1 MARRHDIKGDTNM
14 DSNRLWSPAFTNYG
28 ISSGI
33 LYMTQYVLVA
43 ALPIVITSELSGS
56 DLDAGLAMTYFQIG
70 TILCRIFAGRLIDG
84 FNKRIVLLISTALF
98 FIIMG
103 LFNFTTSL
111 EAVFVLRGLHGVVFA
126 LGTTVM
132 ATLAVLVLPPSRKG
146 EGVNMFAIF
155 SNIAMVLGPAIG
167 LYALSSYGS
176 MALYIFL
183 TVMTGLAMVLSN
195 IIPLSK
201 ELTLPKQSKYK
212 GWHIFQFIENK
223 SLPWALMGLF
233 IGFTYSGVLVF
244 IPIELNSMG
253 AGIWGSAF
261 FAIFALMIIISRPIV
276 GKVYARYGSK
286 IIIYTGLGLF
296 ILGLFGLGLAITPLA
311 ILFTAPLLGLGYGAA
326 QPAFQALAI
335 QSAPIERAGVS
346 TATYFLALDISV
358 GAGSVILAVLAASAW
373 GYQYLYMFT
382 ALVMVIALALYHIW
396 VKRYTPLEL

>member
-1 MARRHDIKGDTNM
+1 M
-14 DSNRLWSPAFTNYG
+14 DSNRLWSPAFINYG

-70 TILCRIFAGRLIDG
+70 TILCRLFAGRLIDG
-84 FNKRIVLLISTALF
+84 FNKRVVLLLSTALF

-111 EAVFVLRGLHGVVFA
+111 EAIFVLRGLHGVIFA

-132 ATLAVLVLPPSRKG
+132 AALAVLVLPPNRKG
-146 EGVNMFAIF
+146 EGINMFAIF
-155 SNIAMVLGPAIG
+155 SNVAMVLGPAIG

-176 MALYIFL
+176 IALYLFL
-183 TVMTGLAMVLSN
+183 TIMTGLALVLSN
-195 IIPLSK
+195 SIPLSK
-201 ELTLPKQSKYK
+201 ELATPKPSTHK
-212 GWHIFQFIENK
+212 GWHISQFIEK
-223 SLPWALMGLF
+223 RSLPWALMGLF

-244 IPIELNSMG
+244 IPIKLNSMG

-261 FAIFALMIIISRPIV
+261 FAIFAVMIIISRPLV
-276 GKVYARYGSK
+276 GKAYARYGSK
-286 IIIYTGLGLF
+286 YIIYPGLVLF
-296 ILGLFGLGLAITPLA
+296 ILGLLALGIATTPLTI
-311 ILFTAPLLGLGYGAA
+311 ILTAPLLGLGYGAA

-358 GAGSVILAVLAASAW
+358 GAGSVILALLASAV

-382 ALVMVIALALYHIW
+382 AVIMIVALALYHIW
-396 VKRYTPLEL
+396 IKRYTPLEL

>member
-1 MARRHDIKGDTNM
+1 M

-132 ATLAVLVLPPSRKG
+132 ATLAVLVLPPNRKG

-201 ELTLPKQSKYK
+201 ELELPKQSKYK
-212 GWHIFQFIENK
+212 GWHISQFIENK

-276 GKVYARYGSK
+276 GKIYARYGSK

-296 ILGLFGLGLAITPLA
+296 ILGLFALGLAITPLA

-358 GAGSVILAVLAASAW
+358 GAGSVILAVLASAW

>member
-132 ATLAVLVLPPSRKG
+132 ATLAVLVLPPNRKG

-212 GWHIFQFIENK
+212 GWHISQFIENK

-276 GKVYARYGSK
+276 GKIYARYGSK
-286 IIIYTGLGLF
+286 IIIYIGLGLF

-346 TATYFLALDISV
+346 IATYFLALDISV
-358 GAGSVILAVLAASAW
+358 GAGSVILAVLASAW

>member
-1 MARRHDIKGDTNM
+1 M

-43 ALPIVITSELSGS
+43 ALPIVITSELAGS

-132 ATLAVLVLPPSRKG
+132 ATLAVLVLPPNRKG
-146 EGVNMFAIF
+146 EGVTMFAIF

-201 ELTLPKQSKYK
+201 ELALPKQSKYK
-212 GWHIFQFIENK
+212 GWHISQFIENK

-296 ILGLFGLGLAITPLA
+296 ILGLFVLGLAITPLA

-358 GAGSVILAVLAASAW
+358 GAGSVILAVLASAW

-382 ALVMVIALALYHIW
+382 ALVMVIALALYHMW

>member
-43 ALPIVITSELSGS
+43 ALPIVITSELAGS

-132 ATLAVLVLPPSRKG
+132 ATLAVLVLPPNRKG

-212 GWHIFQFIENK
+212 GWHISQFIENK

-276 GKVYARYGSK
+276 GKIYARYGSK
-286 IIIYTGLGLF
+286 IIIYIGLGLF
-296 ILGLFGLGLAITPLA
+296 ILGLFGLGLAITPLV

>member
-1 MARRHDIKGDTNM
+1 M

-43 ALPIVITSELSGS
+43 ALPIVITSELGGS

-132 ATLAVLVLPPSRKG
+132 ATLAVLVLPPNRKG

-201 ELTLPKQSKYK
+201 ELALPKQSKYK
-212 GWHIFQFIENK
+212 GWHISQFIENK

-296 ILGLFGLGLAITPLA
+296 ILGLFALGLAITPLA

-358 GAGSVILAVLAASAW
+358 GAGSVILAVLASAW

-382 ALVMVIALALYHIW
+382 ALVMVMALALYHIW

>member
-1 MARRHDIKGDTNM
+1 MDSNM

-43 ALPIVITSELSGS
+43 ALPIVITSELAGS

-132 ATLAVLVLPPSRKG
+132 ATLAVLVLPPNRKG

-201 ELTLPKQSKYK
+201 ELALPKQSKYK
-212 GWHIFQFIENK
+212 GWHISQFIENK

-296 ILGLFGLGLAITPLA
+296 ILGLFVLGLAITPLA

-358 GAGSVILAVLAASAW
+358 GAGSVILAVLASAW

>member
-132 ATLAVLVLPPSRKG
+132 ATLAVLVLPPNRKG

-212 GWHIFQFIENK
+212 GWHISQFIENK

-276 GKVYARYGSK
+276 GKIYARYGSK
-286 IIIYTGLGLF
+286 IIIYIGLGLF

-358 GAGSVILAVLAASAW
+358 GAGSVILTVLASAW

>member
-1 MARRHDIKGDTNM
+1 M
-14 DSNRLWSPAFTNYG
+14 DPNRLWTPAFINYG

-70 TILCRIFAGRLIDG
+70 TIVCRLFAGRLIDG
-84 FNKRIVLLISTALF
+84 FNKRVVLLLSTVLF

-111 EAVFVLRGLHGVVFA
+111 EAIFVLRGLHGVIFA

-132 ATLAVLVLPPSRKG
+132 AALAVLVLPPNRKG
-146 EGVNMFAIF
+146 EGINMFAIF
-155 SNIAMVLGPAIG
+155 SNVAMVLGPAIG

-176 MALYIFL
+176 IALYLFL
-183 TVMTGLAMVLSN
+183 TIMTGLALVLSN
-195 IIPLSK
+195 SIPLSK
-201 ELTLPKQSKYK
+201 ELATPKPSTHK
-212 GWHIFQFIENK
+212 GWHISQFIEK
-223 SLPWALMGLF
+223 RSLPWALMGLF

-261 FAIFALMIIISRPIV
+261 FAIFAVMIIISRPLV
-276 GKVYARYGSK
+276 GKAYARYGSK
-286 IIIYTGLGLF
+286 YIIYPGLVLF
-296 ILGLFGLGLAITPLA
+296 ILGLLTLGIATTPLTI
-311 ILFTAPLLGLGYGAA
+311 ILTAPLLGLGYGAA

-358 GAGSVILAVLAASAW
+358 GAGSVILALLASAV

-382 ALVMVIALALYHIW
+382 AIIMIVALALYHIW
-396 VKRYTPLEL
+396 IKRYTPQEL

>member
-1 MARRHDIKGDTNM
+1 M
-14 DSNRLWSPAFTNYG
+14 DPNRLWSPAFINYG

-70 TILCRIFAGRLIDG
+70 TIVCRLFAGRLIDG
-84 FNKRIVLLISTALF
+84 FNKRVVLLLSTALF

-111 EAVFVLRGLHGVVFA
+111 EAIFVLRGLHGVVFA

-132 ATLAVLVLPPSRKG
+132 AALVVLVLPPNRKG
-146 EGVNMFAIF
+146 EGINMFAIF
-155 SNIAMVLGPAIG
+155 SNVAMVLGPAIG
-167 LYALSSYGS
+167 LYALASYGS
-176 MALYIFL
+176 IALYLFL
-183 TVMTGLAMVLSN
+183 TIMTGLVLVLSN
-195 IIPLSK
+195 SIPLSK
-201 ELTLPKQSKYK
+201 ELATPKPSTHK
-212 GWHIFQFIENK
+212 GWHISQFIEK
-223 SLPWALMGLF
+223 RSLPWALMGLF

-261 FAIFALMIIISRPIV
+261 FAIFAVMIIISRPLV
-276 GKVYARYGSK
+276 GKAYARYGSK
-286 IIIYTGLGLF
+286 YIIYPGLVLF
-296 ILGLFGLGLAITPLA
+296 ILGLLALGIATTPLTI
-311 ILFTAPLLGLGYGAA
+311 ILTAHLLGLGYGAA

-358 GAGSVILAVLAASAW
+358 GAGSVILALLASTV

-382 ALVMVIALALYHIW
+382 AVIMIVALALYHIW
-396 VKRYTPLEL
+396 IKRYTPLEV

>member
-1 MARRHDIKGDTNM
+1 MDSNM

-132 ATLAVLVLPPSRKG
+132 ATLAVLVLPPNRKG

-212 GWHIFQFIENK
+212 GWHISQFIENK

-276 GKVYARYGSK
+276 GKIYARYGSK

-358 GAGSVILAVLAASAW
+358 GAGSVILAVLASAW

>member
-1 MARRHDIKGDTNM
+1 M
-14 DSNRLWSPAFTNYG
+14 DSNRLWSPAFTNYA

-132 ATLAVLVLPPSRKG
+132 ATLAVLVLPPNRKG

-183 TVMTGLAMVLSN
+183 TVMTGLAKVLSN

-212 GWHIFQFIENK
+212 GWHISQFIENK

-276 GKVYARYGSK
+276 GKIYARYGSK
-286 IIIYTGLGLF
+286 IIIYIGLGLF

-335 QSAPIERAGVS
+335 QSAPIERAGVL

>member
-1 MARRHDIKGDTNM
+1 M

-43 ALPIVITSELSGS
+43 ALPIVITSELAGS

-132 ATLAVLVLPPSRKG
+132 ATLAVLVLPPNRKG

-212 GWHIFQFIENK
+212 GWHISQFIENK

-276 GKVYARYGSK
+276 GKIYARYGSK

-358 GAGSVILAVLAASAW
+358 GAGSVILAVLASAW

>member
-1 MARRHDIKGDTNM
+1 M

-43 ALPIVITSELSGS
+43 ALPIVITSELGGS

-132 ATLAVLVLPPSRKG
+132 ATLAVLVLPPNRKG

-212 GWHIFQFIENK
+212 GWHISQFIENK

-276 GKVYARYGSK
+276 GKIYARYGSK

-358 GAGSVILAVLAASAW
+358 GAGSVILAVLASAW

>member
-1 MARRHDIKGDTNM
+1 M

-132 ATLAVLVLPPSRKG
+132 ATLAVLVLPPNRKG

-167 LYALSSYGS
+167 LYALSSYGGS

-183 TVMTGLAMVLSN
+183 TIMTGLAMVLSN

-201 ELTLPKQSKYK
+201 ELALPKQSKYK
-212 GWHIFQFIENK
+212 GWHISQFIENK

-276 GKVYARYGSK
+276 GKIYARYGSK

-296 ILGLFGLGLAITPLA
+296 ILGLFALGLAITPLA

-358 GAGSVILAVLAASAW
+358 GAGSVILAVLVSAW

>member
-132 ATLAVLVLPPSRKG
+132 ATLAVLVLPPNRKG

-212 GWHIFQFIENK
+212 GWHISQFIENK
-223 SLPWALMGLF
+223 SLPWALIGLF

-276 GKVYARYGSK
+276 GKIYARYGSK
-286 IIIYTGLGLF
+286 IIIYIGLGLF

-358 GAGSVILAVLAASAW
+358 GAGSVILAVLASAW

>member
-1 MARRHDIKGDTNM
+1 M

-43 ALPIVITSELSGS
+43 ALPIVITSELAGS

-132 ATLAVLVLPPSRKG
+132 ATLAVLVLPPNRKG

-212 GWHIFQFIENK
+212 GWHISQFIENK

-276 GKVYARYGSK
+276 GKIYARYGSK

-296 ILGLFGLGLAITPLA
+296 ILGLFVLGLAITPLA
-311 ILFTAPLLGLGYGAA
+311 ILFTASLLGLGYGAA

-358 GAGSVILAVLAASAW
+358 GAGSVILAVLASAW

>member
-1 MARRHDIKGDTNM
+1 M
-14 DSNRLWSPAFTNYG
+14 DSNRLWSPAFINYG

-33 LYMTQYVLVA
+33 IYMTQYVLVA
-43 ALPIVITSELSGS
+43 ALPIVITSDLRGS

-70 TILCRIFAGRLIDG
+70 TIICRLFAGRLIDG

-111 EAVFVLRGLHGVVFA
+111 DAIFVLRGLHGVVFA

-132 ATLAVLVLPPSRKG
+132 SALAVLVLPPSRKG
-146 EGVNMFAIF
+146 EGINMFAIF
-155 SNIAMVLGPAIG
+155 SNVAMVLGPAIG

-183 TVMTGLAMVLSN
+183 TAMTGLAMLLSN
-195 IIPLSK
+195 VIPLSK
-201 ELTLPKQSKYK
+201 ELALPKPSKRK
-212 GWHIFQFIENK
+212 GWHISQFIESK

-261 FAIFALMIIISRPIV
+261 FAIFALMIIISRPVV

-286 IIIYTGLGLF
+286 FIIYPGLGLF
-296 ILGLFGLGLAITPLA
+296 ILGLFGLGLATTPRA
-311 ILFTAPLLGLGYGAA
+311 IILTAPLLGLGYGAA

-358 GAGSVILAVLAASAW
+358 GAGSVILALLASAL
-373 GYQYLYMFT
+373 GYQYLYIIT
-382 ALVMVIALALYHIW
+382 ALVMVVALGLYHVWI
-396 VKRYTPLEL
+396 KKYTPLEM

>member
-43 ALPIVITSELSGS
+43 TLPIVITSELRGS

-132 ATLAVLVLPPSRKG
+132 ATLAVLVLPPNRKG

-212 GWHIFQFIENK
+212 GWHISQFIENK

-276 GKVYARYGSK
+276 GKIYARYGSK
-286 IIIYTGLGLF
+286 IIIYIGLGLF
-296 ILGLFGLGLAITPLA
+296 ILGLFALGLAITPLA

-346 TATYFLALDISV
+346 TANYFLALDISV
-358 GAGSVILAVLAASAW
+358 GAGSVILAVLASAW

>member
-1 MARRHDIKGDTNM
+1 M

-132 ATLAVLVLPPSRKG
+132 ATLAVLVLPPNRKG

-212 GWHIFQFIENK
+212 GWHISQFIENK

-296 ILGLFGLGLAITPLA
+296 ILGLFALGLAITPLA

-358 GAGSVILAVLAASAW
+358 GAGSVILAVLASAW

-396 VKRYTPLEL
+396 VKRCTPLEL

>member
-132 ATLAVLVLPPSRKG
+132 ATLAVLVLPPNRKG
-146 EGVNMFAIF
+146 EGINMFAIF

-212 GWHIFQFIENK
+212 GWHISQFIENK

-276 GKVYARYGSK
+276 GKIYARYGSK
-286 IIIYTGLGLF
+286 IIIYIGLGLF

-358 GAGSVILAVLAASAW
+358 GAGSVILAVLASAW

>member
-1 MARRHDIKGDTNM
+1 M
-14 DSNRLWSPAFTNYG
+14 DPNRLWSPAFINYG

-70 TILCRIFAGRLIDG
+70 TIVCRLFAGRLIDG
-84 FNKRIVLLISTALF
+84 FNKRVVLLLSTALF

-111 EAVFVLRGLHGVVFA
+111 EAIFVLRGLHGVIFA

-132 ATLAVLVLPPSRKG
+132 AALAVLVLPPNRKG
-146 EGVNMFAIF
+146 EGINMFAIF
-155 SNIAMVLGPAIG
+155 SNVAMVLGPAIG

-176 MALYIFL
+176 IALYLFL
-183 TVMTGLAMVLSN
+183 TIMTGLALVLSN
-195 IIPLSK
+195 SIPLSK
-201 ELTLPKQSKYK
+201 ELATPKPSTHK
-212 GWHIFQFIENK
+212 GWHISQFIEK
-223 SLPWALMGLF
+223 RSLPWALMGLF

-261 FAIFALMIIISRPIV
+261 FAIFAVMIIISRPLV
-276 GKVYARYGSK
+276 GKAYARYGSK
-286 IIIYTGLGLF
+286 YIIYPGLVLF
-296 ILGLFGLGLAITPLA
+296 ILGLLALGIATTPLTI
-311 ILFTAPLLGLGYGAA
+311 ILTAPLLGLGYGAA

-358 GAGSVILAVLAASAW
+358 GAGSVILALLASAV
-373 GYQYLYMFT
+373 GYQYLYIFT
-382 ALVMVIALALYHIW
+382 AVIMIVALALYHIW
-396 VKRYTPLEL
+396 IKRYTPLEL

>member
-132 ATLAVLVLPPSRKG
+132 ATLAVLVLPPNRKG

-212 GWHIFQFIENK
+212 GWHISQFIENK

-261 FAIFALMIIISRPIV
+261 FAIFALIIIISRPIV
-276 GKVYARYGSK
+276 GKIYARYGSK
-286 IIIYTGLGLF
+286 IIIYIGLGLF

-358 GAGSVILAVLAASAW
+358 GAGSVILAVLASAW